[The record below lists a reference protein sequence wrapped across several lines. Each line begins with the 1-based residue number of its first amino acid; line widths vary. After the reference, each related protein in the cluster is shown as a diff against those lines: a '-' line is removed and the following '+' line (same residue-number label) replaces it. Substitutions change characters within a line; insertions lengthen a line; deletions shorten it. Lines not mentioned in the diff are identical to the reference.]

1 MKVKEIS
8 STQVP
13 DISNK
18 RVAAYAR
25 VSTETELQCDS
36 LSAQVDYYE
45 KYIKNHTGWELVEIY
60 ADKGISGTQ
69 DNRPQFQRMLE
80 DCRNG
85 KIDLIVTK
93 AVSRFA
99 RNTITLVETMRELRT
114 MGIDI
119 YFETERLHSISESGD
134 LMIRLLSMMAE
145 DYSRSLSEN
154 VKWGI
159 QKMFESGRAN
169 GGGRFLGYRWRKN
182 SPVIIP
188 EEAKIVQQIYTD
200 YLSGMTA
207 VDIAKKLNMQG
218 IKTITGINW
227 KDQAVRKILRN
238 EKYMGDML
246 LQKTYTENYRTH
258 KEIINKGQRR
268 QYYVENSHEAIIS
281 KKEFQTVQKEFA
293 WRRRHK
299 AGVEAPYK
307 YPYSGLITCA
317 NCGQRFWHKKKSEG
331 TKYGKPIWH
340 CSTFFRKG
348 KAVCN
353 MRFISDLLL
362 VVLTQEALGLESLEG
377 VNIRDYIN
385 QIICDREGV
394 TFKLKNG
401 DEKYL
406 LRRRLPHARSKANK
420 G

>member
-25 VSTETELQCDS
+25 VSSETELQCDS

-99 RNTITLVETMRELRT
+99 RNTITLVETMRELKAL
-114 MGIDI
+114 GIDI
-119 YFETERLHSISESGD
+119 YFETERLHSMSESGD
-134 LMIRLLSMMAE
+134 LMIRLLGLMAE

-159 QKMFESGRAN
+159 QKRYESGRAH
-169 GGGRFLGYRWRKN
+169 GGFRILGYCWENNR
-182 SPVIIP
+182 PIIIP

-207 VDIAKKLNMQG
+207 VSIAKKLNMQG
-218 IKTITGINW
+218 VKTITGINW
-227 KDQAVRKILRN
+227 KDQAVRKILRK

-281 KKEFQTVQKEFA
+281 KKEFQAVQKEFA

-299 AGVEAPYK
+299 AGTERPYS
-307 YPYSGLITCA
+307 YLFSGLITCA
-317 NCGQRFWHKKKSEG
+317 ECGQSFYRHSKLKGSKNER
-331 TKYGKPIWH
+331 PIWS
-340 CSTFFRKG
+340 CSTYETRG
-348 KAVCN
+348 RAACN
-353 MRFISDLLL
+353 MRQIRDLLL
-362 VVLTQEALGLESLEG
+362 RILTQEALGIESLEG
-377 VNIRDYIN
+377 INVRDYIS
-385 QIICDREGV
+385 QIICDHEGV

-401 DEKYL
+401 EEKYL
-406 LRRRLPHARSKANK
+406 LRRRLPQARSKSK
-420 G
+420 